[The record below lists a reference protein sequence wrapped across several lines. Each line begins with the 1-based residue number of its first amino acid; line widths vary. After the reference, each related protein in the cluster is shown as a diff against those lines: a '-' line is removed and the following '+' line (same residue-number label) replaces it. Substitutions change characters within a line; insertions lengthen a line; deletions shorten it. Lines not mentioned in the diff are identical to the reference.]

1 MSTQQND
8 NYMIKFNPPDTL
20 TELLIKRLNADIQ
33 NGTSYVL
40 NEIED
45 ELKYVF
51 GEDWRK
57 FLSNSSLLFFK
68 SKAIDSETG
77 HFEGNSGI
85 ALSLLM
91 LKRGYVYNN
100 GRCLLYSKSSPKS
113 ECGSEFYYT
122 NEHAERACKL
132 IEDELRRK
140 HPELPESFYI
150 GSAEYASRNDEL
162 DRDKV
167 YKILGA
173 IVIAIGIPFCIVG
186 SDAFFVFLWMGVGYI
201 VSLLAAFIIDLV
213 KSKKKKINRA
223 SFSVIAFRA
232 MLIEVGLIIL
242 IGIPVILILLS
253 SLNT

>member
-8 NYMIKFNPPDTL
+8 NYMTKFNPPDVL
-20 TELLIKRLNADIQ
+20 TELLIKRLNADVQ

-57 FLSNSSLLFFK
+57 FFEGSSLLFSK
-68 SKAIDSETG
+68 SKAIDLGTG
-77 HFEGNSGI
+77 HFVGNAGI
-85 ALSLLM
+85 ALSLLL

-113 ECGSEFYYT
+113 DYSSEFYYT

-132 IEDELRRK
+132 IEDEVYRK
-140 HPELPESFYI
+140 HPELSDSFYI

-162 DRDKV
+162 NKDKI
-167 YKILGA
+167 YKIIGA
-173 IVIAIGIPFCIVG
+173 IVIAIGIPIFVGG
-186 SDAFFVFLWMGVGYI
+186 SDAPDIFLVVGIGYI
-201 VSLLAAFIIDLV
+201 ISILICLLIDYIDGRSRKTTQ
-213 KSKKKKINRA
+213 KS
-223 SFSVIAFRA
+223 SFKDIALSA
-232 MLIEVGLIIL
+232 IGVEAILAIL
-242 IGIPVILILLS
+242 IGIPYLLFS
-253 SLNT
+253 

>member
-8 NYMIKFNPPDTL
+8 NYMTKFNPPDTL

-51 GEDWRK
+51 GKDWRK

-68 SKAIDSETG
+68 SKAIDAETG
-77 HFEGNSGI
+77 YFNGNPGI
-85 ALSLLM
+85 ALSLLL

-100 GRCLLYSKSSPKS
+100 GRCLLYSKSSNKS
-113 ECGSEFYYT
+113 DCGSEFYYT

-132 IEDELRRK
+132 IEDELHRK

-162 DRDKV
+162 NKNEI
-167 YKILGA
+167 YKIIGI
-173 IVIAIGIPFCIVG
+173 IVIAIGIPFCIGG
-186 SDAFFVFLWMGVGYI
+186 SDAFGFFLFAGIGYI
-201 VSLLAAFIIDLV
+201 ISFLISIIINLAEYKV
-213 KSKKKKINRA
+213 KHCNKPTFKDFA
-223 SFSVIAFRA
+223 LGAL
-232 MLIEVGLIIL
+232 LIEGAIAIL
-242 IGIPVILILLS
+242 IGVPYLLFS
-253 SLNT
+253 